1 MIVAAPPS
9 VSDLREWLTLSIALA
24 AVIFGPLIQAGA
36 SKKDREAHARALK
49 DELAAQRETTERQI
63 FASVRSTNRQA
74 WINALREDV
83 ASYLNASQRMAWLRA
98 HGIAPQDGNEL
109 DKLMFE
115 AGRTFTAIELR
126 LNPNEDSHIE
136 LMAHL
141 QALSSGI
148 QGAPESYNSLR
159 DEVVRQAQSIFKFEW
174 NRVKIG
180 E

>member
-1 MIVAAPPS
+1 
-9 VSDLREWLTLSIALA
+9 
-24 AVIFGPLIQAGA
+24 
-36 SKKDREAHARALK
+36 
-49 DELAAQRETTERQI
+49 
-63 FASVRSTNRQA
+63 
-74 WINALREDV
+74 
-83 ASYLNASQRMAWLRA
+83 
-98 HGIAPQDGNEL
+98 
-109 DKLMFE
+109 MFE